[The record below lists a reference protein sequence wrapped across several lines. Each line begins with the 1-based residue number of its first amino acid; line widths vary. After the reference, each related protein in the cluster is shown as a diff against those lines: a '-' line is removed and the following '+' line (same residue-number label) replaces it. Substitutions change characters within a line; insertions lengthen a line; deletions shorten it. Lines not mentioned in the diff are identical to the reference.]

1 MDMLEP
7 ILTDNT
13 PADVAIYS
21 DEKVNAR
28 RFNTLMISGI
38 ALPIVLYPFF
48 SVLFLSPT
56 QDLLYRLIFSRL
68 VIWVVLGVL
77 YLYTRYGEMQPFL
90 LWKEEKY
97 NASFYIKAIIGVYLL
112 CFASAIAAHIPAWL
126 GLHENN
132 GVLNKMGTIMKQ
144 YPVLLV
150 FGAITAGITEEL
162 VFRGYILSRLSL
174 FFNNKHWPVLISAA
188 LFSFMHLGYKTL
200 SEVIFSFLIGVVMAY
215 HYQKYRN
222 IKVVII
228 VHFLV
233 DLIALSLFK
242 GHK

>member
-1 MDMLEP
+1 MPEP
-7 ILTDNT
+7 ILTDDT
-13 PADVAIYS
+13 PNDLNLHIN
-21 DEKVNAR
+21 EKVNAR
-28 RFNTLMISGI
+28 RFNALMISGI
-38 ALPIVLYPFF
+38 ALPILLYPFL
-48 SVLFLSPT
+48 SVLLLSPT
-56 QDLLYRLIFSRL
+56 QDLLYRLTVSRFL
-68 VIWVVLGVL
+68 IWAVLGIL
-77 YLYTRYGEMQPFL
+77 YLYARYGEMQPLL

-97 NASFYIKAIIGVYLL
+97 DAFFYLKAIAGVYLL
-112 CFASAIAAHIPAWL
+112 CFTSAIIAHIPILL

-132 GVLNKMGTIMKQ
+132 AVLLKMGAVMKQ

-150 FGAITAGITEEL
+150 FSAITAGITEEL

-174 FFNNKHWPVLISAA
+174 FFQNKHWPVLISAF
-188 LFSFMHLGYKTL
+188 LFSFMHLSYKTV
-200 SEVIFSFLIGVVMAY
+200 SELIFTLLIGIVFGY

-233 DLIALSLFK
+233 DMIALSLFK

>member
-1 MDMLEP
+1 MPEP
-7 ILTDNT
+7 IRTDDIPDGIT
-13 PADVAIYS
+13 IHI
-21 DEKVNAR
+21 DEKVNIR

-38 ALPIVLYPFF
+38 ALAIMLYPFL
-48 SVLFLSPT
+48 SLLFLSPM
-56 QDLLYRLIFSRL
+56 QDLLYRLIFSRFL
-68 VIWVVLGVL
+68 IWAVLGIL
-77 YLYTRYGEMQPFL
+77 YLYARYGEMQPFL

-97 NASFYIKAIIGVYLL
+97 DALFYIKAIVGVYLL
-112 CFASAIAAHIPAWL
+112 CFASALAAHIPAWL

-132 GVLNKMGTIMKQ
+132 SILHKMGVIMQQ

-150 FGAITAGITEEL
+150 FAAITAGITEEL

-174 FFNNKHWPVLISAA
+174 FFKNRHWPVLISAA
-188 LFSFMHLGYKTL
+188 LFSFMHLGYKTV
-200 SEVIFSFLIGVVMAY
+200 SELLFSFLIGVVMAY

-233 DLIALSLFK
+233 DVIAMSLFR
-242 GHK
+242 GHR

>member
-1 MDMLEP
+1 
-7 ILTDNT
+7 
-13 PADVAIYS
+13 
-21 DEKVNAR
+21 
-28 RFNTLMISGI
+28 
-38 ALPIVLYPFF
+38 
-48 SVLFLSPT
+48 
-56 QDLLYRLIFSRL
+56 
-68 VIWVVLGVL
+68 
-77 YLYTRYGEMQPFL
+77 MQPFL

-97 NASFYIKAIIGVYLL
+97 DAFFYLKAIVGVYLL
-112 CFASAIAAHIPAWL
+112 CFASAIIAHIPTLL

-132 GVLNKMGTIMKQ
+132 SVLYKMGVIMKQ

-162 VFRGYILSRLSL
+162 AFRGYILSRLAL
-174 FFNNKHWPVLISAA
+174 FFKNRHLPVLISAA
-188 LFSFMHLGYKTL
+188 LFSFMHLSYKTV
-200 SEVIFSFLIGVVMAY
+200 SELIFTFLIGIVFGY

-222 IKVVII
+222 IKVVIA

>member
-1 MDMLEP
+1 MPEP
-7 ILTDNT
+7 ILTD
-13 PADVAIYS
+13 DILDDIIIHS
-21 DEKVNAR
+21 DEKINAR

-38 ALPIVLYPFF
+38 ALPIMLYPFL
-48 SVLFLSPT
+48 SMLFLSPT
-56 QDLLYRLIFSRL
+56 QDLLYRLIFSRFL
-68 VIWVVLGVL
+68 IWAVLGIL
-77 YLYTRYGEMQPFL
+77 YLYARYGEMQPFL

-97 NASFYIKAIIGVYLL
+97 NTLFYIKAIVGVYLL
-112 CFASAIAAHIPAWL
+112 CFASAITAHIPAWL

-132 GVLNKMGTIMKQ
+132 AVLFKLGTIMKQ

-174 FFNNKHWPVLISAA
+174 FFKNRHLPVLISAA
-188 LFSFMHLGYKTL
+188 LFSFMHLSYKTI
-200 SEVIFSFLIGVVMAY
+200 SELLFSFLIGIVLGY
-215 HYQKYRN
+215 HYQKYRS
-222 IKVVII
+222 IKVVIA

-233 DLIALSLFK
+233 DVIALSLFK